1 MSVAVAISFALRFLL
16 AFVFLRGALHKVLHY
31 GNFRTQLAAYELL
44 PAALLPA
51 FTVFL
56 ILLEAFLA
64 LSLLF
69 GGSMSTSFIAAA
81 LLLVYAA
88 AMALNL
94 LRGNDDLDCG
104 CSGPAGHLS
113 GNPSGETPTI
123 SWALVVRNGILL
135 VFALAT
141 AIPLPFTS
149 QRLSMQEL
157 STIALA
163 SLAVILIYSSIEQAI
178 ANHQRL
184 ARYLASRSSGNPGLP
199 L

>member
-16 AFVFLRGALHKVLHY
+16 AFVFLRAALHKVRHY
-31 GNFRTQLAAYELL
+31 GDFLTQLTAYELL

-56 ILLEAFLA
+56 ILLEASLA
-64 LSLLF
+64 LSLIF
-69 GGSMSTSFIAAA
+69 GGWMYTSFITAA
-81 LLLVYAA
+81 LLLLYAA

-104 CSGPAGHLS
+104 CSGPAGFS
-113 GNPSGETPTI
+113 SGETPTI
-123 SWALVVRNGILL
+123 SWTLVVRNGVLA

-141 AIPLPFTS
+141 AIPLPSTT
-149 QRLSMQEL
+149 QRLSLQEL

-178 ANHQRL
+178 ANQQRL

>member
-1 MSVAVAISFALRFLL
+1 MSVAVAISFALRCLL
-16 AFVFLRGALHKVLHY
+16 AFVFVRAALHKVRHY
-31 GNFRTQLAAYELL
+31 RDFRTQLAAYQLM
-44 PAALLPA
+44 PARLQSA

-64 LSLLF
+64 LSLVF
-69 GGSMSTSFIAAA
+69 GGWTYTSYLAAA

-104 CSGPAGHLS
+104 CSGPAVHLS
-113 GNPSGETPTI
+113 SKPSGVTQAI
-123 SWALVVRNGILL
+123 SWTLVVRNCILV
-135 VFALAT
+135 VFALVT
-141 AIPLPFTS
+141 AIPLPLTS
-149 QRLSMQEL
+149 HRLSMQEL
-157 STIALA
+157 GIIALA

-178 ANHQRL
+178 ANQQRL
-184 ARYLASRSSGNPGLP
+184 ARYLAARSSGNPGLP

>member
-16 AFVFLRGALHKVLHY
+16 AFVFLRGALHKVRHY
-31 GNFRTQLAAYELL
+31 SDFHTQLAAYQLL
-44 PAALLPA
+44 PAPLLPA
-51 FTVFL
+51 FTAFL

-64 LSLLF
+64 LSLF
-69 GGSMSTSFIAAA
+69 IGGWGYTSFIAAA
-81 LLLVYAA
+81 LLLVYSA

-104 CSGPAGHLS
+104 CSGPAGYS
-113 GNPSGETPTI
+113 PTI
-123 SWALVVRNGILL
+123 SWALVVRNCILL

-141 AIPLPFTS
+141 AIPLPFTFH
-149 QRLSMQEL
+149 RLSLQEL

-178 ANHQRL
+178 ANQQRL
-184 ARYLASRSSGNPGLP
+184 TRYLAARSSGNPGLP